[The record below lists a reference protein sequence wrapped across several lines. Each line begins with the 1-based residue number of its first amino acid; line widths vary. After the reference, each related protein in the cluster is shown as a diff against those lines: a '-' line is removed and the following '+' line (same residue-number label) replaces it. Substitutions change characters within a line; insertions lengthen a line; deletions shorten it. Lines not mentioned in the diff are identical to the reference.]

1 MRYEKKDSSYSR
13 PPGRLAPAPAA
24 LAYAQLALAALESRA
39 RQGETIVLYE
49 EATVVWRF
57 ARPRAGW
64 WRTAPRARLPIR
76 PVSQSQLKRHASRK
90 RPAWGQYR
98 SWSRVT
104 SGVVLRVIGAV
115 PYGTSKGF
123 STIVPHFAAQE
134 LRHYLQQGMATFRN
148 AGQDGVRGV
157 DRSGMHRAHK
167 LDTTWDP

>member
-1 MRYEKKDSSYSR
+1 VRYEKKDSSYSR

-39 RQGETIVLYE
+39 RQGEIIVLYE

-57 ARPRAGW
+57 ARPRAGG
-64 WRTAPRARLPIR
+64 WRTAPRARLPIH

-98 SWSRVT
+98 SGSRVT

-115 PYGTSKGF
+115 PRMGLRKASLQSCRTLLPRSYATISSKGWPP
-123 STIVPHFAAQE
+123 S
-134 LRHYLQQGMATFRN
+134 ATP
-148 AGQDGVRGV
+148 VKTV
-157 DRSGMHRAHK
+157 
-167 LDTTWDP
+167 